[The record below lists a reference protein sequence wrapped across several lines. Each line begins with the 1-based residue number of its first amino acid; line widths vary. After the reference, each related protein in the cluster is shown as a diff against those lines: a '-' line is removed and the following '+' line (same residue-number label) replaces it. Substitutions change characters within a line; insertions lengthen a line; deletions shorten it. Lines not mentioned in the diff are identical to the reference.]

1 MSHSHRNSDDQAI
14 TPDAVARSWVT
25 GMPTSTQPYLRLMRA
40 DRPIGTW
47 LLLWPC
53 WWSISL
59 AAGEG
64 NWPDWWIMAL
74 FGVGAVVMRGAGCTL
89 NDIIDR
95 DFDARVARTAARP
108 IPSGQISVRQ
118 ASIFLAILSA
128 VGLVILL
135 QFNSY
140 AIAVGV
146 SSLAL
151 IVLYPF
157 MKRITYWPQL
167 VLGLTFNWG
176 ALLGWAAIKGE
187 LSAAPVLLYVG
198 GILWTLGYD
207 TIYAHQDKEDDLLI
221 GVKSTALKL
230 GEKTVPA
237 LFLFY
242 GLAALLFAEA
252 GRAAGLGL
260 IYSLA
265 VAVLAIQFVWQI
277 VMLDMDDSESCL
289 KIFKSN
295 TYAGWILV
303 IGILADTMWESF

>member
-59 AAGEG
+59 AAGKG

-118 ASIFLAILSA
+118 AGIFLAILSA
-128 VGLVILL
+128 IGLVILL
-135 QFNSY
+135 QFNGY
-140 AIAVGV
+140 AILVGV

-187 LSAAPVLLYVG
+187 LSAAPVFLYVG

-237 LFLFY
+237 LFIFY

-260 IYSLA
+260 VYSAA
-265 VAVLAIQFVWQI
+265 VVVLAIQFVWQI

-295 TYAGWILV
+295 TYSGWILV
-303 IGILADTMWESF
+303 IGILADNMWESF